1 MIRPDGLPDRVAGMN
16 QELELRMPTDNIGP
30 TLQTGTPPNN
40 RVIRSMANPAR
51 PGRARDTVRRG
62 PGKQFVE
69 GARFRIT
76 DEVRYIQ
83 RRAADHDGRIVT
95 IGQLVLFSTN
105 TGDAWLL
112 DPADSLAARLAR
124 NGETEPIRIEETD
137 INFSIDWP
145 GSYRIE
151 GPAFVY
157 ADRESGRVVTILGYP
172 VDELTE
178 TTASVRAA
186 DPPVPLVRR
195 HGKVRK

>member
-1 MIRPDGLPDRVAGMN
+1 
-16 QELELRMPTDNIGP
+16 
-30 TLQTGTPPNN
+30 
-40 RVIRSMANPAR
+40 MANPAR